1 MTLTYK
7 SLIVFLLTLISL
19 TKAKSQTDHL
29 EPAESYFSSW
39 NFSDKYQS
47 KCRKV
52 LYQKLSQYFEIRIA
66 VFPSFQKEY
75 LLTIEKSNNKL
86 ALIYREPSS
95 HIWST
100 SDTTNITVIDKKII
114 VDTFFCDTLKMV
126 FEKLILETAYAKNT
140 NQCGADGTE
149 YQFIIFIKGKGQI
162 IGRTWNCA
170 EGKRMKALLDIVSFL
185 QKICSENLSNS
196 YRENILN
203 KCKFL
208 LAN

>member
-1 MTLTYK
+1 MTLAYK
-7 SLIVFLLTLISL
+7 SLIAFFLTLLCL

-29 EPAESYFSSW
+29 EPTTSYFSSW
-39 NFSDKYQS
+39 NFSDEYQS

-52 LYQKLSQYFEIRIA
+52 LFQKLNKYFEIRIA

-86 ALIYREPSS
+86 ALIYRQPST
-95 HIWST
+95 HIWSA
-100 SDTTNITVIDKKII
+100 SDTAKINISDKKII
-114 VDTFFCDTLKMV
+114 VDTSFSDTLKLL
-126 FEKLILETAYAKNT
+126 FEKLIFETSYTRNT

-149 YQFIIFIKGKGQI
+149 YQFITFINGQGQI
-162 IGRTWNCA
+162 TGRTWDCA
-170 EGKRMKALLDIVSFL
+170 DGKRMKTLLDIVSYL
-185 QKICSENLSNS
+185 QKVCTDNS
-196 YRENILN
+196 LKKYRKNILD